1 MGKVQITQKRS
12 LIGRPKV
19 QKATIEAMGL
29 GKINRSVTKEY
40 TPQIAGMIAAV
51 NHLVEVKE
59 L

>member
-1 MGKVQITQKRS
+1 
-12 LIGRPKV
+12 V
-19 QKATIEAMGL
+19 QKATIVAMGL
-29 GKINRSVTKEY
+29 GKINRTVTKEF